1 MKDKIIRWV
10 FIIFGSA
17 WLIFIFFGLLYE
29 YVLKKEPDWD
39 KIGVKN
45 VGQVY
50 KISGGGGSGSG
61 AWIEHYL
68 YGNRYS
74 AFDGLNFWGIVLGD
88 RFNILYDPSNPE
100 SFKVISWEPVFT
112 EEEETKTIK
121 GELVRLSQFKWWG
134 DDSRYSIKFD
144 YEVNRE
150 TYTRGQDLPPNYK
163 TIYPT
168 LSVGQTFEVKYWVSN
183 PQRAII
189 YLDKPIKE

>member
-1 MKDKIIRWV
+1 MKDKIIRLI

-39 KIGVKN
+39 KIGAKN

-50 KISGGGGSGSG
+50 KITLGGGEG
-61 AWIEHYL
+61 AWIEY
-68 YGNRYS
+68 YVDGNRYAS
-74 AFDGLNFWGIVLGD
+74 FEGLRYRGMVLGD

-100 SFKVISWEPVFT
+100 SFKIIRWEPVFV
-112 EEEETKTIK
+112 EEEETVQSTGKLIK
-121 GELVRLSQFKWWG
+121 VTKESWMFFGSVIFTYQVGKKIYNRKQFLNPNLKN
-134 DDSRYSIKFD
+134 
-144 YEVNRE
+144 YEVMEIGN
-150 TYTRGQDLPPNYK
+150 
-163 TIYPT
+163 
-168 LSVGQTFEVKYWVSN
+168 KYVIRYWIHD